1 MRTLCAFLLMTGL
14 AIGGT
19 IDPRT
24 QDSKHLEYGMQFDC
38 VAKIACV
45 EKKTGSNAWAS
56 CVIISEHWIVTAA
69 HVVAD
74 AEAWTVYVA
83 GEKYPLDEVIVHE
96 GFASGG
102 RNDIAIGHSE
112 RKFSMS
118 FFPGLYGQE
127 DEAGR
132 VVSICGY
139 GIFGTFDTGHVVSDG
154 KKRAGSNMIDHA
166 DPRGLLVCSVG
177 SGVRTELEFL
187 ITPGDS
193 GGGLF
198 IGNELAGINSIV
210 MAVGRSP
217 TSRWGEES
225 GHTRISAYKEWIRER
240 AK

>member
-1 MRTLCAFLLMTGL
+1 VKTLCAFLLTAGI

-24 QDSKHLEYGMQFDC
+24 PDSKHIEYGKHFDC
-38 VAKIACV
+38 VAKIGCV
-45 EKKTGSNAWAS
+45 EKETGIDAWAS

-83 GEKYPLDEVIVHE
+83 GEKYPLDKVIVHE
-96 GFASGG
+96 DFASGG
-102 RNDIAIGHSE
+102 VSDIAIGHSE
-112 RKFSMS
+112 RKFDMP
-118 FFPGLYGQE
+118 FFPGLYGHE

-139 GIFGTFDTGHVVSDG
+139 GISGTFDTGHVVSDG
-154 KKRAGSNMIDHA
+154 KRRAGSNVIDHA
-166 DPRGLLVCSVG
+166 DSRGLLVCSIG
-177 SGVRTELEFL
+177 GVRRTELEFL
-187 ITPGDS
+187 IAPGDS

-198 IGNELAGINSIV
+198 IGSELAGINSVV

-240 AK
+240 TK